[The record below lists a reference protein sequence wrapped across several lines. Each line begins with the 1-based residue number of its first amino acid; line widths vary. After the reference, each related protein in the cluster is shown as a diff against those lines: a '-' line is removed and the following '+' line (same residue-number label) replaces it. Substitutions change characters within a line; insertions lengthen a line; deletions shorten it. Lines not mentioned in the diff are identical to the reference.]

1 MILNKIISL
10 AGRSP
15 YFSTLNG
22 VLDFSILPGS
32 KVLLVDSSEQ
42 ARQLSQRNLKHS
54 FELTHVL
61 VSDLE
66 SFQAA
71 PAAFDFIVLNN
82 CINYLEDVQVTLDQ
96 LHRWSSANTRILLT
110 HSSLFSAAFVE
121 AHSEANN
128 LSLSDVSN
136 MLYLA
141 DFEKVR
147 VEKRLLFPFYIP
159 GLSFLLNKY
168 VSQLPIF
175 NRFCSLNFIIA
186 RPLFNQAKELTVSV
200 IVPAR
205 NEKGNIQNIVDTV
218 PELGAGTE
226 LIFIEG
232 HSSDDTFA
240 EIQRVVAASGKLNIK
255 VAQQTGKGKGD
266 AVRLGFEMATGDI
279 LMILDADLTV
289 PPDDLHKFYN
299 AIASG
304 KGEYINGSR
313 MIYPQEKEA
322 MRLLNLWGNRF
333 FAWAFTWLLGQR
345 ITDTLCGTK
354 VLSKQSWNKIIQGRS
369 YFGDFD
375 PFGDFDL
382 ILGATRQN
390 LKFVEIPVRYKARVY
405 GSTNISR
412 FRHGFLLLRMVIF
425 SLGKIKFR

>member
-1 MILNKIISL
+1 MILNKLISL
-10 AGRSP
+10 VGRKP
-15 YFSTLNG
+15 YFATLNG
-22 VLDFSILPGS
+22 VMDFSILTGS
-32 KVLLVDSSEQ
+32 KVLLVESSEQ
-42 ARQLSQRNLKHS
+42 ARTLSQSYLKHD
-54 FELTHVL
+54 FELQHVL
-61 VSDLE
+61 VSELATV
-66 SFQAA
+66 QTAQQ
-71 PAAFDFIVLNN
+71 FDFIVLNN

-96 LHRWSSANTRILLT
+96 LHRWSGANTRIMLA
-110 HSSLFSAAFVE
+110 HSHLFSAAFVE
-121 AHSEANN
+121 AHREANN

-147 VEKRLLFPFYIP
+147 VEKRLLFPIYIP
-159 GLSFLLNKY
+159 GVSFLLNKY
-168 VSQLPIF
+168 ISQLPIF

-186 RPLFNQAKELTVSV
+186 RPLFAQAKELTVSV

-205 NEKGNIQNIVDTV
+205 NEKGNIQNIVNTV

-240 EIQRVVAASGKLNIK
+240 EIQRVVAATGNAKNIK

-266 AVRLGFEMATGDI
+266 AVRLGFEMATGDV

-322 MRLLNLWGNRF
+322 MRLLNIWGNRF

-354 VLSKQSWNKIIQGRS
+354 VLSKQHWNKIIEGRN

-382 ILGATRQN
+382 ILGATKQN

-412 FRHGFLLLRMVIF
+412 FRHGLLLLRMVIF